1 MRRQRSTEA
10 PKMHGIVRY
19 SFICLL
25 FCTWPARAGF
35 DIAGLSLPTTYK
47 LAGQSLVLN
56 GAGIRSKFFFKIYV
70 GALYLDK
77 ATHDPQ
83 QALDAPGAKSMQMVM
98 LYKQVDAEKIAEG
111 WRAGFEANLSPGE
124 LAPLTTRLQQF
135 NALFPALHKGDHV
148 YMDYVPGAGTRL
160 TINKERRGAIAGEDF
175 FHALLQVWI
184 GKQPAD
190 TGLKSGLLGD

>member
-1 MRRQRSTEA
+1 MR
-10 PKMHGIVRY
+10 GIVRY

-25 FCTWPARAGF
+25 FCTWPARASF

-47 LAGQSLVLN
+47 LAGQPLVLN

-111 WRAGFEANLSPGE
+111 WRAGFEANLSPAD
-124 LAPLTTRLQQF
+124 LARLTTRLQQF
-135 NALFPALHKGDHV
+135 NALFPALRKGDHV

>member
-1 MRRQRSTEA
+1 MRRDRSTEA
-10 PKMHGIVRY
+10 PKMRGIVRY

-25 FCTWPARAGF
+25 LYTWPARASV

-47 LAGQSLVLN
+47 LAGHSLVLN

-83 QALDAPGAKSMQMVM
+83 QALDAPGAKSMQMLM
-98 LYKQVDAEKIAEG
+98 LYKQVDAEKVADG
-111 WRAGFEANLSPGE
+111 WRAGFEANLSRAE

-135 NALFPALHKGDHV
+135 NALFPTLHKGDHV

-160 TINKERRGAIAGEDF
+160 TINKEHRGAIAGEDF